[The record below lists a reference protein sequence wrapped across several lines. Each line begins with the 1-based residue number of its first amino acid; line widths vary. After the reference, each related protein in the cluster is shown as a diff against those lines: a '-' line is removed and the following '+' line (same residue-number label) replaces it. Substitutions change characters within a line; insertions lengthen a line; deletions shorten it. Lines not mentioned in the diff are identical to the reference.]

1 MKANTH
7 FRTLSNNNVLISSFL
22 LSCYLKNNILEVEY
36 YILVRNSLFFHP
48 ENLLFFFP
56 SKTFIAYFQS
66 FLEVLCYSLLLIK
79 CSYLFHTMALKG
91 QRASLTTLWTSTT
104 SAQWWYTGE
113 VPIFVLCAEYNYWFE
128 KGSCRWR
135 ANVYEYVFVEE
146 RASSWLQNSI
156 SNKTFGW
163 DNYLVF
169 TWQVSH
175 WISKRG

>member
-48 ENLLFFFP
+48 ENLLFFP

-79 CSYLFHTMALKG
+79 CSYLSHTMDLKG
-91 QRASLTTLWTSTT
+91 QRASPTTLWSSTA

-113 VPIFVLCAEYNYWFE
+113 VPIFFLFAESNYWFE
-128 KGSCRWR
+128 KGSSMWR
-135 ANVYEYVFVEE
+135 ASVCEYVFVEE
-146 RASSWLQNSI
+146 MASSWLQNSI